1 MKGYKSETQQKNI
14 AWFLPR
20 PKPDRYKGGMPLY
33 AEEWL
38 LDLAKDILKRSDI
51 DILNL
56 FCGMNQ
62 KGFRID
68 INPKVNPTHVADAH
82 TFAENWNDSL
92 FDVILADPPYSDE
105 ENKELYQESFFRRL
119 PKLNYKKWTDQCD
132 KVLRKG
138 GLLIVYHKYVMPNPN
153 PEKYEVVKR
162 VFIGT
167 RTYHLPRVAIFFRK
181 KLSVGA
187 STQNPSDFGATPSFN
202 KGVEGRSGKPHSP
215 KLSPTEITSPNP
227 NIMPNFKIALK
238 SGEKLR

>member
-20 PKPDRYKGGMPLY
+20 PKPDKYKGGMPLY

-68 INPKVNPTHVADAH
+68 INPEVKPDHVADAH
-82 TFAENWNDSL
+82 RFAENWNDSL

-105 ENKELYQESFFRRL
+105 ENKKLYQKSFFRKM
-119 PKLNYKKWTDQCD
+119 PKLNYKKWTAQCD

-153 PEKYEVVKR
+153 PDKYEVVKR
-162 VFIGT
+162 VFIGN

-181 KLSVGA
+181 KLSVGT

-202 KGVEGRSGKPHSP
+202 KGLEVRSGKPRSP
-215 KLSPTEITSPNP
+215 KLKSEILTSPNP
-227 NIMPNFKIALK
+227 NIMRSFADAH
-238 SGEKLR
+238 KLR